1 MVQCRRGHWRDALSS
16 DNSTL
21 AIKPDDA
28 VALGN
33 RGNVRHQLH
42 PPHLSAAHH
51 NSGEAADLI
60 MWQARS
66 VAMRVA
72 KLPMSGVLRA
82 QAIDRRDAGLHEG
95 PRDRRGDGGDADS
108 DAGGPAF
115 YAAARCRSR
124 PSDLCRGPRPA
135 ALASTAPRSAA
146 GRGLPISASSPG
158 LTGRSSNG
166 RRSGHLM
173 PAFLPSPE
181 RSSHH
186 PCSDAANAPV
196 ERL

>member
-72 KLPMSGVLRA
+72 KPA
-82 QAIDRRDAGLHEG
+82 DTRRPSSDPRRIG
-95 PRDRRGDGGDADS
+95 PRF
-108 DAGGPAF
+108 P
-115 YAAARCRSR
+115 
-124 PSDLCRGPRPA
+124 CRG
-135 ALASTAPRSAA
+135 
-146 GRGLPISASSPG
+146 
-158 LTGRSSNG
+158 
-166 RRSGHLM
+166 
-173 PAFLPSPE
+173 AF
-181 RSSHH
+181 
-186 PCSDAANAPV
+186 
-196 ERL
+196 